1 MTQTRTMSF
10 VESWV
15 NILVGYTV
23 NFTANMIILP
33 MFGFDIKIGQNI
45 IIGLLYTIISLV
57 RSYCIRR
64 VFNGKERQSK

>member
-1 MTQTRTMSF
+1 MQSKKMSF

-15 NILVGYTV
+15 NIAIGYTI

-33 MFGFDIKIGQNI
+33 MFGFDIKFKQNVFL
-45 IIGLLYTIISLV
+45 GLLYTIISLV

-64 VFNGKERQSK
+64 WFNRKDSGRV